1 MKLFNKARPRYSF
14 AFIFSLALHFFAT
27 GYIYKNAEDQNQST
41 VIALQKSNPP
51 ANAIKLDAV
60 KFITQKQLQAIKNA
74 NKQIVANELN
84 GKNQRPVD
92 SRFAGEKDQSFDRQT
107 MAAAN
112 GAFKKAGLGVKEG
125 SSSTKNQELTAAAAP
140 KVMAKADKVKASAQQ
155 APKTLNFSDLG
166 TIQISKIEDE
176 EKIQAEAL
184 QEANRQLVAEAKKA
198 AAQGVARGSSEET
211 GFSRN
216 NDFVEEIPLGDMTNL
231 NTTEF
236 KYYGFYHRIRQR
248 LEQYWGSTIQSKAK
262 NLYKSGRRLP
272 ASENL
277 ITAITVT
284 LDDRGQIL
292 DIKIDGTS
300 GIRELDQ
307 AAIESFNKAGPF
319 PNPPKGLLIG
329 GRAVIQWGFVV
340 KS

>member
-1 MKLFNKARPRYSF
+1 MKLVKSEQSRYSF
-14 AFIFSLALHFFAT
+14 ALIFSLILHALTF
-27 GYIYKNAEDQNQST
+27 GYVYKTTNST
-41 VIALQKSNPP
+41 NSPMTEKRSSKSINTV
-51 ANAIKLDAV
+51 KLDSV
-60 KFITQKQLQAIKNA
+60 KFITQEQLKAIKAA
-74 NKQIVANELN
+74 NNQIVANELN
-84 GKNQRPVD
+84 GKKERPVN
-92 SRFAGEKDQSFDRQT
+92 SRFAGERDQTFDRQT

-112 GAFKKAGLGVKEG
+112 GAFKKAGLGAKE
-125 SSSTKNQELTAAAAP
+125 STSIQKTESAELPAKLKKMAKINKTKATAP
-140 KVMAKADKVKASAQQ
+140 KALS
-155 APKTLNFSDLG
+155 LSDLG
-166 TIQISKIEDE
+166 TIEISKIENE
-176 EKIQAEAL
+176 EKIQEAAL
-184 QEANRQLVAEAKKA
+184 EEMNRNLASESKKA
-198 AAQGVARGSSEET
+198 AAQGIARGSSDET

-216 NDFVEEIPLGDMTNL
+216 NDFVEEVPLGDMTNL

-236 KYYGFYHRIRQR
+236 KYYGFYHRIRQK

-277 ITAITVT
+277 ITAITVI

-300 GIRELDQ
+300 GVRELDQ